1 MKKII
6 QFIKSEI
13 VLTVAVVLAVL
24 SMFFVHPDG
33 EYLDYIDFRTLS
45 ILFCLMAVMAG
56 FQEIGLFRLIAE
68 NLLKK
73 VSGIFG
79 LVYILVMLCFFFSML
94 ITNDVA
100 LITFIPFTFIVLQLL
115 EDDLQK
121 RLIIPVVVM
130 QTIAANLGSMLT
142 PIGNPQNLYLYGKSG
157 YTFADFILLMLPYA
171 AVSFLLLTV
180 YCASLGDRG
189 KETGAARHFP
199 MRRGALPRDKGKIS
213 TSISVSFVAETSL
226 AGKKKAIVRYTM
238 LFIISL
244 LAVVRMLPYP
254 AALIAVVIVLLVFD
268 RHLFVRIDY
277 ALLFTF
283 VGFFVFIG
291 NMGRIPVFKDF
302 LASIIEGNEVLTS
315 VVASQVISN
324 VPAAL
329 LLSGFTDNIR
339 DLIIGTNMGGL
350 GTLIASM
357 ASLISYKQISD
368 KGSYMGTFTLWNII
382 FLALLWGLSL
392 LI

>member
-1 MKKII
+1 MKRVIA
-6 QFIKSEI
+6 FIKSEI
-13 VLTVAVVLAVL
+13 VLTVAMMLAVV
-24 SMFFVHPDG
+24 SMFFVHPDKN
-33 EYLDYIDFRTLS
+33 YLEYIDFRTLS

-56 FQEIGLFRLIAE
+56 FQKIGLFRLIAE
-68 NLLKK
+68 KLLKK
-73 VSGIFG
+73 VSGVFG

-115 EDDLQK
+115 GEDLEK

-142 PIGNPQNLYLYGKSG
+142 PIGNPQNLYLYGQAGLS
-157 YTFADFILLMLPYA
+157 FMQFMLLMLPYA
-171 AVSFLLLTV
+171 SVSFLLLTV
-180 YCASLGDRG
+180 YCISLG
-189 KETGAARHFP
+189 TGGLSR
-199 MRRGALPRDKGKIS
+199 KNI
-213 TSISVSFVAETSL
+213 ISVSFSSETSL
-226 AGKKKAIVRYTM
+226 AGKEKAIIRYIV

-244 LAVVRMLPYP
+244 LVVIRVIPYP
-254 AALIAVVIVLLVFD
+254 VALIIVILALLVFD
-268 RHLFVRIDY
+268 RQLFREIDY
-277 ALLFTF
+277 ALLLTF

-291 NMGRIPVFKDF
+291 NMGRVPVFNSF

-339 DLIIGTNMGGL
+339 DLIIGTNLGGL

-357 ASLISYKQISD
+357 ASLISYKFVAKSD
-368 KGSYMGTFTLWNII
+368 KCNKGAYFRSFTVWNVI
-382 FLALLWGLSL
+382 FLAVLLGVWIMGR
-392 LI
+392 